1 MHELHEPPAL
11 PVIERVVERLGC
23 VGDLPQVRG
32 LRCKGVGL
40 APHLRDVVRLRI
52 TARVPL
58 RAGVNV
64 ADMMKAS
71 KTTDAAVEPNK
82 KAADASVNA
91 VSIAHAKIAAAAVRR
106 LKCEITALL
115 ILERAMGFEPTT
127 PTLAR
132 LCSTPELHPHP
143 KRGYAAKAP

>member
-32 LRCKGVGL
+32 LRCERVGL

-64 ADMMKAS
+64 AVFICD
-71 KTTDAAVEPNK
+71 
-82 KAADASVNA
+82 
-91 VSIAHAKIAAAAVRR
+91 RR
-106 LKCEITALL
+106 
-115 ILERAMGFEPTT
+115 G
-127 PTLAR
+127 
-132 LCSTPELHPHP
+132 
-143 KRGYAAKAP
+143 RGGG

>member
-1 MHELHEPPAL
+1 L

-58 RAGVNV
+58 RADVNV
-64 ADMMKAS
+64 AVFICDRRGRGAIREWGWTIPILVDES
-71 KTTDAAVEPNK
+71 GGV
-82 KAADASVNA
+82 
-91 VSIAHAKIAAAAVRR
+91 IAGH
-106 LKCEITALL
+106 
-115 ILERAMGFEPTT
+115 
-127 PTLAR
+127 AR
-132 LCSTPELHPHP
+132 LL
-143 KRGYAAKAP
+143 AAKRLDLADVPVMVASGWSDAQKRAYVLAEPAPAPGTAYL